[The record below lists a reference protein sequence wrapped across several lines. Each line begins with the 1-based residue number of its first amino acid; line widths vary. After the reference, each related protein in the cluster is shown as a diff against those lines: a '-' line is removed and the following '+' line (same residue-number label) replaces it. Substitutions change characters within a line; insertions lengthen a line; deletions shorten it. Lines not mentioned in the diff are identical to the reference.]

1 MNIKILV
8 SYHKP
13 AKLIKDD
20 IWTPIKIGESLNW
33 DVENLIQ
40 DDTGDNISSRND
52 VYNEL
57 TSIYWAWKNYR
68 NLGNLDFIG
77 FCHYRRIPIFSRR
90 NERISAPIEIDF
102 KDLRSLFKKVQ
113 YDKVRLTKLL
123 SEYQCLAGGI
133 THRKYSVREQYKK
146 ASLHGE
152 HIYQD
157 LLDVESIINDFFLN
171 IKKLQKNIS
180 MEENN
185 IFGISLFFAGICFLS
200 IASLFLV
207 LSIFF
212 LLDVI
217 SQNELHG

>member
-1 MNIKILV
+1 MKIKILV

-68 NLGNLDFIG
+68 NLGNPDFIG
-77 FCHYRRIPIFSRR
+77 FCHYRRIPIFSCR
-90 NERISAPIEIDF
+90 NECISSPIEIDF
-102 KDLRSLFKKVQ
+102 KDLRSLFKRVQ

-146 ASLHGE
+146 ASFHGE

-157 LLDVESIINDFFLN
+157 LLDVESIINDFF
-171 IKKLQKNIS
+171 S
-180 MEENN
+180 
-185 IFGISLFFAGICFLS
+185 S
-200 IASLFLV
+200 IPKSFRK
-207 LSIFF
+207 
-212 LLDVI
+212 I
-217 SQNELHG
+217 SQWKRTIFLEYLYSSQGLVF